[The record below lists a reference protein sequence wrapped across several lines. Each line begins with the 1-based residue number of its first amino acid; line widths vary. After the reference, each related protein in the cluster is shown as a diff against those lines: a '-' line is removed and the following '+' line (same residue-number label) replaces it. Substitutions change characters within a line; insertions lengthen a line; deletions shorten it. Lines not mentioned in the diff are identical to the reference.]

1 MIPAERSLFMDVEK
15 VIEGI
20 PESPGVYVMKSAQGH
35 VVYIGKANNIRK
47 RVLSHFRHSESEK
60 DLTLSSITNSVEFIT
75 TPTETEALLLENNL
89 IKKHKPRY
97 NIRLRDDKTYP
108 FLKLSMKEKFPFVTI
123 VRRIVDDGSIYFGP
137 MGDVGGARATLK
149 IIRRVFPIR
158 NCDRSIREDTKK
170 QKPCLEYQLKQC
182 SAPCAGLIDEEEYK
196 ALVEGARKILS
207 GEQDELTSE
216 FKTKMVEA
224 SEKLQFEK
232 AAFYR
237 DRIRDIEKTTLKQV
251 IVFPQKISKDI
262 LAVAKKGD
270 DACIQLL
277 MIRGGKLID
286 QAHYFLEGVGG
297 SSDGQILSAFTNQ
310 HYQVGAP
317 SSIPPEIMVQEE
329 LEDKELLQRSLTE
342 KRRRSPEEAST
353 TVVKM
358 VTPVSEED
366 LKLVQMANR
375 NAEAYLEQSLSQEE
389 RRKIRAE
396 QALAELKTIL
406 KLPKLPS
413 RIEAF
418 DVSSAGGEAAVGSA
432 VTMVN
437 GEPAKSMYR
446 RFKIRTVKGQDDFAM
461 MKEIVKRRYRRLTQE
476 KEKEPIPLPDLVL
489 VDGGKGQLNAAL
501 EAQSGLGIRIPTIG
515 LAKEFDDVY
524 VPYQPEPVDMPK
536 ASKAMLLLKRARDEA
551 HRFAVSYHRKKMRE
565 KTLESVLDA
574 VPGIGPERKRVLMQH
589 FDSLES
595 ISTADDDKIS
605 GILKVNKETTRKL
618 RQQIARLTKG
628 E

>member
-1 MIPAERSLFMDVEK
+1 MDVDK

-20 PESPGVYVMKSAQGH
+20 PESPGVYVMKDAQGH
-35 VVYIGKANNIRK
+35 VVYIGKANNVRK
-47 RVLSHFRHSESEK
+47 RVLSHFRRSENEK
-60 DLTLSSITNSVEFIT
+60 DLTLSSITSSVEFIT

-108 FLKLSMKEKFPFVTI
+108 FLKLSVKEKFPFVTI
-123 VRRIVDDGSIYFGP
+123 VRRIIDDGSIYFGP

-158 NCDRSIREDTKK
+158 NCDRSIREDMKK

-182 SAPCAGLIDEEEYK
+182 SAPCGGLIDEEEYK
-196 ALVEGARKILS
+196 ALVEGTRKILS
-207 GEQDELTSE
+207 GEQDELTDE
-216 FKTKMVEA
+216 FKRKMVEA

-251 IVFPQKISKDI
+251 MVFPQRISKDI

-297 SSDGQILSAFTNQ
+297 SSDEQILSAFTNQ
-310 HYQVGAP
+310 HYHYGAP

-329 LEDKELLQRSLTE
+329 LIDKELLQRSLTE
-342 KRRRSPEEAST
+342 KRRRPPEGAT
-353 TVVKM
+353 TTAVKI
-358 VTPVSEED
+358 VTPVNKED
-366 LKLVQMANR
+366 SKLVQMANR

-446 RFKIRTVKGQDDFAM
+446 RFKIKTIQGQDDFAM
-461 MKEIVKRRYRRLTQE
+461 MKEIVRRRYRRLTQQEEE
-476 KEKEPIPLPDLVL
+476 KTPLPDLVL
-489 VDGGKGQLNAAL
+489 IDGGKGQLNAVL
-501 EAQSGLGIRIPTIG
+501 EAQDELGIRIPTIG

-524 VPYQPEPVDMPK
+524 VPYKPEPVDMPK
-536 ASKAMLLLKRARDEA
+536 SSKAMLLLKRTRDEA
-551 HRFAVSYHRKKMRE
+551 HRFAVSYHRKKMRK
-565 KTLESVLDA
+565 KTLESILDTA
-574 VPGIGPERKRVLMQH
+574 SGIGPKRKRALMQY
-589 FDSLES
+589 FDSLEG
-595 ISTADDDKIS
+595 IGTADDEKIS
-605 GILKVNKETTRKL
+605 RILKVKRETARKL
-618 RQQIARLTKG
+618 KEQVANLIKG
-628 E
+628 K

>member
-1 MIPAERSLFMDVEK
+1 MDVEK
-15 VIEGI
+15 LTEGI
-20 PESPGVYVMKSAQGH
+20 PESLGVYVMKDTKGD
-35 VVYIGKANNIRK
+35 VIYVGKANNVRK
-47 RVLSHFRHSESEK
+47 RVLSHFRHFEDKK
-60 DLTLSSITNSVEFIT
+60 DLTLSSITSSVEFIT
-75 TPTETEALLLENNL
+75 TPTEVEALLLENNL

-108 FLKLSMKEKFPFVTI
+108 FLKLSVKEKFPFVDI

-158 NCDRSIREDTKK
+158 NCDRSIREDMKK
-170 QKPCLEYQLKQC
+170 QKPCLDYQLKQC
-182 SAPCAGLIDEEEYK
+182 SAPCAGLIGEEEYK

-207 GEQDELTSE
+207 GEQDELTDE
-216 FKTKMVEA
+216 FKRKMVEA

-251 IVFPQKISKDI
+251 MVFPQKISKDI

-277 MIRGGKLID
+277 MIRAGKLID

-297 SSDGQILSAFTNQ
+297 SSDEQILSAFTNQ
-310 HYQVGAP
+310 HYHYGAP
-317 SSIPPEIMVQEE
+317 SSIPPEIVVQEE

-342 KRRRSPEEAST
+342 KRRRSPEGAST
-353 TVVKM
+353 TAVEI

-366 LKLVQMANR
+366 SKLVQMANR

-396 QALAELKTIL
+396 EALAELKTIL

-446 RFKIRTVKGQDDFAM
+446 RFKIKTVQGQDDFAM
-461 MKEIVKRRYRRLTQE
+461 MKEIVRRRYRRLTQQEEE
-476 KEKEPIPLPDLVL
+476 KTPLPNLVL
-489 VDGGKGQLNAAL
+489 IDGGKGQLNAAL
-501 EAQSGLGIRIPTIG
+501 EAQDELGIRIPTIG

-524 VPYQPEPVDMPK
+524 VPYQPEPIDIPK
-536 ASKAMLLLKRARDEA
+536 DSKAILLLKRARDEA
-551 HRFAVSYHRKKMRE
+551 HRFAVSYHRKKMRK
-565 KTLESVLDA
+565 KTLESVLDT
-574 VPGIGPERKRVLMQH
+574 VPGIGPRRKRALMQYL
-589 FDSLES
+589 DSIEVIGTADEER
-595 ISTADDDKIS
+595 IST
-605 GILKVNKETTRKL
+605 ILKVNRETARKL
-618 RQQIARLTKG
+618 RQHIEHLIKG
-628 E
+628 K